1 MFDLNDAL
9 IGFACII
16 GAILLIQTGMHI
28 AISLMVL
35 SFFGVAMIRGVDV
48 AGALAA
54 RTAYESLSVDALAVI
69 PLFVLMGLL
78 VAGAG
83 IGRDTFDLASG
94 ATRKVRGGLGVATVG
109 ANAIF
114 AACTGTSI
122 ASASVFARI
131 AVPQMLRYGYTPR
144 FAVGVV
150 AGSSVLGMLIPPSL
164 LFIIYGIIA
173 QVSIGHLFIA
183 GVLPGL
189 LLTSAYIVLII
200 GMAHFRER
208 SVFVESYEKAR
219 ALEVA
224 ISSAL
229 KGSTIGR
236 MLPVMFIVFVVLGGI
251 YAGFFTPNQAGA
263 VGAAAAFLVGLYR
276 RMFTPRIL
284 MDIALE
290 TGRVTAA
297 ILFLLMAAQMYSVM
311 LTTTAL
317 PESMADWLKSANVS
331 YPVLIAGYLILLV
344 ILGCFLDS
352 LSILLIVVPFALEI
366 IPKAELIWFGVIT
379 VVAVEIGLLTPPFG
393 VACFVIHSNLDDKR
407 ITLGDVFRGTLPF
420 TATMFLVLAILAV
433 FPQISTILV
442 E

>member
-189 LLTSAYIVLII
+189 LLTFAYIVLII

-263 VGAAAAFLVGLYR
+263 VGATAAFLVGLYR

-433 FPQISTILV
+433 FPKISTILV

>member
-35 SFFGVAMIRGVDV
+35 SFFGVALIRGVDV

-189 LLTSAYIVLII
+189 LLTFAYIVLIL
-200 GMAHFRER
+200 GLAHFRER
-208 SVFVESYEKAR
+208 SVFVESYAKAK
-219 ALEVA
+219 ALEIA

-229 KGSTIGR
+229 KGSTLSR
-236 MLPVMFIVFVVLGGI
+236 MVPVLFIVFVVLGGI

-263 VGAAAAFLVGLYR
+263 VGAAAAFFVGLYR
-276 RMFTPRIL
+276 KMFTPRIL

-317 PESMADWLKSANVS
+317 PESLADWLKSANVS
-331 YPVLIAGYLILLV
+331 YPVLIAGYLVLLV
-344 ILGCFLDS
+344 VLGCFLDS

-393 VACFVIHSNLDDKR
+393 VACFVIHSNIDDKR
-407 ITLGDVFRGTLPF
+407 ITLADVFRGTLPF
-420 TATMFLVLAILAV
+420 TATMFLVLAILAL
-433 FPQISTILV
+433 FPKISTILV
-442 E
+442 Q

>member
-1 MFDLNDAL
+1 MFDLSDAV
-9 IGFACII
+9 IGISCII

-35 SFFGVAMIRGVDV
+35 SFIGVSLIRGTDV
-48 AGALAA
+48 AGALMA
-54 RTAYESLSVDALAVI
+54 RTAYESLAVDALAVI

-94 ATRKVRGGLGVATVG
+94 ATRKLRGGLGVATVG

-131 AVPQMLRYGYTPR
+131 AVPEMLRYGYTPR

-189 LLTSAYIVLII
+189 LLTAAYILLIVSL
-200 GMAHFRER
+200 AYFRER
-208 SVFVESYEKAR
+208 SVFVESHSKAK
-219 ALEVA
+219 ALERA

-229 KGSTIGR
+229 EGSTLSR
-236 MLPVMFIVFVVLGGI
+236 MAPVIFIVVVVLGGI

-263 VGAAAAFLVGLYR
+263 VGAAAAFLVGLIR
-276 RMFTPRIL
+276 RMFTPRSL
-284 MDIALE
+284 LNIALE

-297 ILFLLMAAQMYSVM
+297 ILFLLMAAQIYSVM

-317 PESMADWLKSANVS
+317 PESLADWLKSANVS
-331 YPVLIAGYLILLV
+331 YPILIAGYLILLI

-366 IPKAELIWFGVIT
+366 IPKADLIWFGVIT
-379 VVAVEIGLLTPPFG
+379 IVAVEIGLLTPPFG
-393 VACFVIHSNLDDKR
+393 VACFVLHSNLDDKR
-407 ITLGDVFRGTLPF
+407 ITITDVFRGTLPF
-420 TATMFLVLAILAV
+420 TATMMIVLAILAL
-433 FPQISTILV
+433 FPSISMILLP
-442 E
+442 